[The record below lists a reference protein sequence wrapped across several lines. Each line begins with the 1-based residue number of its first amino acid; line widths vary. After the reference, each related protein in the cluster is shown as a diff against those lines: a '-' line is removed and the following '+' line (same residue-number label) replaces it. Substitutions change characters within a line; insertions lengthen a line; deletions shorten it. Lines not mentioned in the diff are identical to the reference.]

1 MPLPS
6 LGRQFQVVFEN
17 SPIGM
22 LVLDTSAHIVHTNRV
37 VSRMFGRDERE
48 LKGERLHSF
57 VTAEDADLFQRL
69 LDGITKQPDHHFRAN
84 LRYHG
89 AGSEAWCRM
98 DVTYVVSDGHSP
110 FVFAVLEDI
119 TEQKSGE
126 DRLKQE
132 KELAERATR
141 TKSAFLANMSHEI
154 RTPLHTMTGMTE
166 LMLDTRL
173 DEEQRE
179 YAQQI
184 RFSAEVLLNL
194 INDIL
199 DFSKIEAGKLSL
211 EVIEFILAEMSE
223 EAVDLVS
230 LEAHKKGLEVLLY
243 LDPSLPRT
251 MKGDPAR
258 LRQIIVNL
266 FNNAVKFTAK
276 GHVYLRVT
284 PLRRN
289 HKRVVIMFEVIDT
302 GIGIPESKL
311 ATLFTAFSQVD
322 SSTTRRFGGT
332 GLGLSISRNLV
343 QLMDGKIGVKSQ
355 QNKGST
361 FWFTVP
367 FSVEREQSTPGGETL
382 AEAVNVL
389 VVDDSDLSRTILR
402 SYLES
407 WGAVVDEARDG
418 KQGLEMLKRAANQ
431 GKPFDVALI
440 DLLMHGMD
448 GWQLA
453 SEINADKTINSTR
466 LVLLSP
472 AGRMAGEAKMKLLK
486 WFNAYVTKPVRKEE
500 LFDALQNIA
509 ASDIDLGSPEED
521 GDSDTAL
528 PVDQAAHVA
537 RPDRTATIL
546 VAEDHFVNQQLFKAI
561 LDKRGYRTIAAANG
575 REAVEQA
582 RAQPVDLIFMDVQMP
597 EMNGYEATQRI
608 RELGI
613 DVPIIA
619 VTASALKGEADKCLA
634 IGMNDFLPKPFKAKD
649 VFPVLDKWI
658 REAADL
664 ADEVA
669 ELMPLDEDDQ
679 DSGDG
684 ESHRAEPMQAG
695 GPPPEGEALPV
706 FDVESA
712 VDSFMGKRDVV
723 ARVVAAFIARVQ
735 ERFPLMDDAADRT
748 DYDTLH
754 AEAHAIKGGAWN
766 LSAVKLGNAAAA
778 VEEAAGRQLPA
789 AADEL
794 YAELRRAYEEF
805 VAFCARNPVAE

>member
-1 MPLPS
+1 MQAAPVSLSP
-6 LGRQFQVVFEN
+6 LGRQFQVIFEH
-17 SPIGM
+17 SPVGM
-22 LVLDTSAHIVHTNRV
+22 LVLDTTVRIIHTNRLV
-37 VSRMFGRDERE
+37 ETMFGRFESE
-48 LKGERLHSF
+48 LKGERLQSF
-57 VTAEDADLFQRL
+57 VVAEDADRFQRL
-69 LDGITKQPDHHFRAN
+69 LDSLSTDGDNHFRAN
-84 LRYHG
+84 LRYHS
-89 AGSEAWCRM
+89 AGGGEAWCRM
-98 DVTYVVSDGHSP
+98 DVTYVVSQQHSP

-154 RTPLHTMTGMTE
+154 RTPLHTITGMTE
-166 LMLDTRL
+166 LILDTGL

-211 EVIEFILAEMSE
+211 EVIEFELSEMTE

-230 LEAHKKGLEVLLY
+230 LEAHKKGLEALLY
-243 LDPSLPRT
+243 LDPRLPRVI
-251 MKGDPAR
+251 KGDPAR

-284 PLRRN
+284 PLRQDN
-289 HKRVVIMFEVIDT
+289 DSVVIMFEVIDS
-302 GIGIPESKL
+302 GIGIPETKL
-311 ATLFTAFSQVD
+311 SALFTAFSQVD

-361 FWFTVP
+361 FWFTIP
-367 FSVEREQSTPGGETL
+367 FPLQQPVDRVHPQKLPDSISVL
-382 AEAVNVL
+382 I
-389 VVDDSDLSRTILR
+389 VDDNDLSRTVLR

-407 WGAVVDEARDG
+407 WGAEVHEARNG
-418 KQGLEMLKRAANQ
+418 KQGLEMLQRAAVQ
-431 GKPFDVALI
+431 GTPFDVALI

-453 SEINADKTINSTR
+453 SEINADKSINSTR

-486 WFNAYVTKPVRKEE
+486 WFNAYVTKPIRRQE
-500 LFDALQNIA
+500 LFDALQSVT
-509 ASDIDLGSPEED
+509 ASDIDLGSPEEEGAAD
-521 GDSDTAL
+521 AAD
-528 PVDQAAHVA
+528 VQAPSSSHHAGA
-537 RPDRTATIL
+537 TTIL

-561 LDKRGYRTIAAANG
+561 LEKRGYKTIVAANG
-575 REAVEQA
+575 REAVDQA
-582 RAQPVDLIFMDVQMP
+582 RTEPIDLIFMDVQMP

-613 DVPIIA
+613 SVPIIA
-619 VTASALKGEADKCLA
+619 VTASALKGEAEKCLA
-634 IGMNDFLPKPFKAKD
+634 VGMNDFLPKPFKARD
-649 VFPVLDKWI
+649 VFPVLDKWVQTGK
-658 REAADL
+658 ADN
-664 ADEVA
+664 DEPA
-669 ELMPLDEDDQ
+669 ELMPLDEPSDA
-679 DSGDG
+679 
-684 ESHRAEPMQAG
+684 ESVPAAPI
-695 GPPPEGEALPV
+695 
-706 FDVESA
+706 FDIDSA

-723 ARVVAAFIARVQ
+723 ARVVKAFIAKVEDRLPVM
-735 ERFPLMDDAADRT
+735 ERAAEQT
-748 DYDTLH
+748 DYETLRF
-754 AEAHAIKGGAWN
+754 EAHAIKGGAWN
-766 LSAVKLGNAAAA
+766 LSVMALGNAASA
-778 VEEAAGRQLPA
+778 VEEAAREQQPRA
-789 AADEL
+789 AREL
-794 YAELRRAYEEF
+794 YPELRRTFEEF
-805 VAFCARNPVAE
+805 VAFCTDNPELE